1 MSFSI
6 VQSAYKS
13 HNKTNMINY
22 YVFIDDSVK
31 PKGVVQIVHGM
42 CEHMQRY
49 EEFAKFLTKNGYIV
63 CGNDHLGH
71 GNSISN
77 KSDLGYFGANSINNL
92 VEDVHTLTNTIK
104 EYRDL
109 PIILMGHSMGSFI
122 TRCYL
127 EKYSNEID
135 GCILSGTSGGYK
147 SLQLGIKTIKFLI
160 NTKGEKYRSKMI
172 KKLAD
177 SKTAAKFTP
186 SFNREFDWLTRDKD
200 VIERYVKDSKCNFT
214 FTLNGYYT
222 LFSLIDK
229 ITRDDYGKNINR
241 NLPILIFSGDKDP
254 VGDFSKGVIKAYN
267 KYKDL
272 QMKDVSLKLY
282 KDGRHEMLNELNKL
296 EVYDDILSWMNIRI

>member
-296 EVYDDILSWMNIRI
+296 EVYDDILNWMNIRI